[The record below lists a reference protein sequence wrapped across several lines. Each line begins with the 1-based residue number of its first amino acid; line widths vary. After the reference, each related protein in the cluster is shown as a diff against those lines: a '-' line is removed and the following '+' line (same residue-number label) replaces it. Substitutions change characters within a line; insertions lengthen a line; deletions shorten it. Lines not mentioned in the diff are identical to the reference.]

1 LTGCGGSEP
10 QEDLSTDTEMVEEE
24 STEETETT
32 EVEETAEK
40 LDLSSFSSADEAMDE
55 YKSLI
60 EEYSELVKNGSAEE
74 AKALKAQ
81 LDELK
86 SFSEDKWGKASLKA
100 MANLSKVALQ
110 LEAGK
115 DIDLDDALNAYD
127 KSLDAIKNMP
137 GMDAETEKA
146 MSETQDAMKQLKSL
160 GF

>member
-1 LTGCGGSEP
+1 LTGCGGSSEP

-24 STEETETT
+24 STEATETP
-32 EVEETAEK
+32 EK
-40 LDLSSFSSADEAMDE
+40 LDLSSFSSADDAMDK
-55 YKSLI
+55 YKSLL
-60 EEYSELVKNGSAEE
+60 EEYSELIKNGSAEE

-110 LEAGK
+110 IEAGK
-115 DIDLDDALNAYD
+115 DVNLDDALNAYD
-127 KSLDAIKNMP
+127 KSLEAIKKMP

-160 GF
+160 GL